1 MMSVLVPAIRSVR
14 RRLPSIRRIFAR
26 PLTLTGVGVAVV
38 WFLIAIAAPV
48 LAPYNPLTTS
58 ASLLQAPSMDHLLG
72 TDQLGRDVLSRILW
86 GARLTIPAALFLVAM
101 ALVVGGALGA
111 VAGFFRGVTD
121 GIIMRVADTL
131 FGFPAIIL
139 AMAVTAAL
147 GPGLKNAAIA
157 LAVVLA
163 PTYARLVRGLVLS
176 IGESEYVQSAW
187 LLGVTPYRTLASD
200 VLPMVAGPVVVY
212 ATLDVANAVLL
223 LSALSFLGLGN
234 QPPSPDWG
242 SMLAESTQ
250 YFQAWWLVLFPG
262 LAILSIVLAFN
273 FLGDDAR
280 DAFDPRE
287 SAH

>member
-176 IGESEYVQSAW
+176 IGESEYVQSAR